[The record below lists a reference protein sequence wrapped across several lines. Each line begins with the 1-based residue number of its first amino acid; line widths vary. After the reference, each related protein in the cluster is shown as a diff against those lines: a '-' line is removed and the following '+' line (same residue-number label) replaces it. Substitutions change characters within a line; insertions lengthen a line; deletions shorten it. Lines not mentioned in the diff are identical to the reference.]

1 MPSYTLSVE
10 NPDEPD
16 HIASF
21 NQTRID
27 LGGTEN
33 VCFELYKKRHRRF
46 LQCSFETDDPSMRK
60 QTQVFKGDTEKIP
73 TSESS
78 QPTYCVLYINKETR
92 EATLRPAVLHTLNA
106 DKEKIL
112 KKLEA
117 RILSE
122 QGLDE
127 TIEGDTRTQVQKR
140 SEYTQSYGSK
150 MQKTLMQNADIAKRF
165 ESTDFTSQM
174 IVNKMEKMNT
184 EFTTSLGAT
193 QSVPERNIKAGSVDK
208 VYEVKKMF
216 PTEVFND
223 LEIHADTL
231 KDDSDLDFMASYYG
245 EICSYLHTSGC
256 FNLRNESE
264 GTHLNKTERWN
275 LFAMLSLV
283 NRMYKVFV
291 SAKGSR
297 KRTNRYKSSQLEEK
311 LWADFTLSE
320 NVKSYISKE
329 FLSYEETSDEYRLP
343 DQSMDKIQAWSLVM
357 VLILSNF
364 KCDFD
369 PFAKFFL
376 TTGNSFKRVVTIVG
390 ALFNE
395 NSNTIQLKLPLQGI
409 NDRLKKRK
417 AN

>member
-1 MPSYTLSVE
+1 
-10 NPDEPD
+10 
-16 HIASF
+16 
-21 NQTRID
+21 
-27 LGGTEN
+27 
-33 VCFELYKKRHRRF
+33 
-46 LQCSFETDDPSMRK
+46 MRN

-73 TSESS
+73 TSESL
-78 QPTYCVLYINKETR
+78 QPTYCVLYINKETKT
-92 EATLRPAVLHTLNA
+92 ATLRPAILHSLNA

-112 KKLEA
+112 EKLET

-127 TIEGDTRTQVQKR
+127 TIEGDTRTQVQKK

-174 IVNKMEKMNT
+174 IVNKMERMNT

-193 QSVPERNIKAGSVDK
+193 QSVPNRNIKAASVDK
-208 VYEVKKMF
+208 VYEVGKMF
-216 PTEVFND
+216 PSEVFSD

-256 FNLRNESE
+256 FNLRNENE

-275 LFAMLSLV
+275 LFAMLSLI
-283 NRMYKVFV
+283 NRTYKVFV

-320 NVKSYISKE
+320 NVKTYISKE

-343 DQSMDKIQAWSLVM
+343 DQSMDKIQAWTLVL
-357 VLILSNF
+357 VLLLSNF

-409 NDRLKKRK
+409 QDRLKKRK